1 MWYFIDSAQEK
12 GVVYLN
18 CSSGKM
24 AKWFFTK
31 SPSFT
36 EVENI
41 VFKAYT
47 EDGMT
52 SEILE
57 KTDLLRNGRFG
68 GIPIVSECFKD
79 KMSKYLSRLI
89 DFYPCQVTINE
100 DNHMFFL
107 CQLKNILPI
116 IDYENSTYRELIDG
130 SKILDDPIAIKS
142 DVDERLLMV
151 RDSKSPS
158 IVVVSDLFKEVVEQ
172 EGLNIRFYR
181 VDDSFW

>member
-18 CSSGKM
+18 WSYEKM
-24 AKWFFTK
+24 AKWFFIK

-36 EVENI
+36 EVDNI
-41 VFKAYT
+41 VFKAYS

-52 SEILE
+52 SEVLE

-68 GIPIVSECFKD
+68 GLPIVSERFKD
-79 KMSKYLSRLI
+79 KMSRYLSRLI

-100 DNHMFFL
+100 DNYMYFL

-116 IDYENSTYRELIDG
+116 IDYENSTYRVLTDG

-151 RDSKSPS
+151 RDSKNPS

-172 EGLNIRFYR
+172 EGLNIQFYR

>member
-18 CSSGKM
+18 CSSEKM

-68 GIPIVSECFKD
+68 GIP
-79 KMSKYLSRLI
+79 I

>member
-1 MWYFIDSAQEK
+1 
-12 GVVYLN
+12 
-18 CSSGKM
+18 
-24 AKWFFTK
+24 
-31 SPSFT
+31 
-36 EVENI
+36 
-41 VFKAYT
+41 
-47 EDGMT
+47 MT
-52 SEILE
+52 SEVLE

-68 GIPIVSECFKD
+68 GLPIVSERFKD

-100 DNHMFFL
+100 DNYMYFL

-116 IDYENSTYRELIDG
+116 IDDENSTYRVLTDG

-151 RDSKSPS
+151 RDSKNPS